1 MRACLCARVSSPY
14 SQRRL
19 QILASHVEIRDHM
32 PILVVSDV
40 TMSSTFERYKT
51 RCPSLA
57 HRRSESAML
66 RRLRRQLRR
75 GSRRILLRDHTKR
88 GKRLSSHSSRTH
100 FATDVLSPSN
110 LGGLFSA
117 GAIHKTNG
125 TALPF
130 RAIPLDS
137 HRVERMFSA
146 RFCGIGEI
154 ISATLNRKNP
164 FWYHGMRWRLLP

>member
-1 MRACLCARVSSPY
+1 MFCRPPD
-14 SQRRL
+14 Q
-19 QILASHVEIRDHM
+19 E
-32 PILVVSDV
+32 
-40 TMSSTFERYKT
+40 T
-51 RCPSLA
+51 
-57 HRRSESAML
+57 
-66 RRLRRQLRR
+66 
-75 GSRRILLRDHTKR
+75 
-88 GKRLSSHSSRTH
+88 
-100 FATDVLSPSN
+100 N

-154 ISATLNRKNP
+154 ILATLNKKNP
-164 FWYHGMRWRLLP
+164 FWYEVAPFAMKGHSLGLKLEFGQQNDGCQD

>member
-1 MRACLCARVSSPY
+1 MCELVCARVSPPY

-66 RRLRRQLRR
+66 RRLRLLLQLRR
-75 GSRRILLRDHTKR
+75 GSRRILLRDYTKR
-88 GKRLSSHSSRTH
+88 GKTLLSLSSNPFCDRCS
-100 FATDVLSPSN
+100 V
-110 LGGLFSA
+110 
-117 GAIHKTNG
+117 
-125 TALPF
+125 ALPTK
-130 RAIPLDS
+130 RP
-137 HRVERMFSA
+137 
-146 RFCGIGEI
+146 
-154 ISATLNRKNP
+154 ISAAFFRRVQFIRRMGQRFLSER
-164 FWYHGMRWRLLP
+164 YH

>member
-1 MRACLCARVSSPY
+1 MTIPKGGSDSP
-14 SQRRL
+14 
-19 QILASHVEIRDHM
+19 
-32 PILVVSDV
+32 P
-40 TMSSTFERYKT
+40 
-51 RCPSLA
+51 
-57 HRRSESAML
+57 
-66 RRLRRQLRR
+66 
-75 GSRRILLRDHTKR
+75 
-88 GKRLSSHSSRTH
+88 RTH

-146 RFCGIGEI
+146 RFCGMGEI
-154 ISATLNRKNP
+154 ISATLNRRSP
-164 FWYHGMRWRLLP
+164 FRYVLAPVGMKRAKSPTINRMILVKIKEIISSHVPRTYDIPKVLNNLDEAVDSRNET